1 MTEDDVVRI
10 VRLYLESL
18 FPKACS
24 RCGRRFASLRE
35 YLQATTHLSTPV
47 LYDDI
52 TGEIPSDPF
61 GPMSFANCACGT
73 TLAVGSRG
81 IPTWQLIKLLT
92 WAKSETSRRS
102 IGIRELLCQI
112 RDRID
117 EQVLTESSRNPV
129 PRAHDRSSRTR
140 FGHSRR

>member
-10 VRLYLESL
+10 VRLYLEGL
-18 FPKACS
+18 FPKVCS

-35 YLQATTHLSTPV
+35 YLEATAHLSTPV

-52 TGEIPSDPF
+52 TGEIPLNPM
-61 GPMSFANCACGT
+61 GPLSFANCACGT

-81 IPTWQLIKLLT
+81 IPPWQLVELLT
-92 WAKSETSRRS
+92 WAKNETSRRS
-102 IGIRELLCQI
+102 IGIRELLRRI

-117 EQVLTESSRNPV
+117 EQVLT
-129 PRAHDRSSRTR
+129 
-140 FGHSRR
+140 